1 MFSVNK
7 KIEIV
12 GITKKD
18 NICGPVRVIEAVNCI
33 KERLNKILYLMCR
46 RKLTVTGMLSLFTT
60 MIPDDLAL
68 PRPSVAREHHVLV
81 STASLS
87 SPFSFFFF
95 LTGLQTVSG
104 FLKNAKGL
112 QCSLSYQGNQKMQPV
127 QSVFNQ
133 TMCGCQ

>member
-60 MIPDDLAL
+60 MMI
-68 PRPSVAREHHVLV
+68 
-81 STASLS
+81 
-87 SPFSFFFF
+87 
-95 LTGLQTVSG
+95 
-104 FLKNAKGL
+104 
-112 QCSLSYQGNQKMQPV
+112 
-127 QSVFNQ
+127 
-133 TMCGCQ
+133 